1 MSSQWDGLL
10 RNVGE
15 WRGWFDSL
23 DRTLQRTKR
32 QPSLLTLQ
40 PAPSGVPLNLTLL
53 LWPEGAGSSS
63 PHQPPAGEPEK
74 RIVQSF
80 TRLDP
85 DMGVFGTGS
94 FSRGTLHRSTWS
106 KLYAEFGFLD
116 DQRRHRLVLLWD
128 GAGQLDRIV
137 LIREFLAG
145 SSAVECPPLKEDQ
158 LMGEWRHV
166 IPSEGDDIHLTADEL
181 DQWILLPDGGA
192 FLAPA
197 QLDPHQ
203 PCRIEA
209 LWLSSPTRLERISR
223 RYSDSG
229 ALTAVD
235 HQLLTR

>member
-53 LWPEGAGSSS
+53 LWPEEAGSSS
-63 PHQPPAGEPEK
+63 PHQPPAGDPEK

-94 FSRGTLHRSTWS
+94 FSRGTLHRSTWT
-106 KLYAEFGFLD
+106 KLYAEFGFLH

-128 GAGQLDRIV
+128 GAGRFDRIV
-137 LIREFLAG
+137 LIRKFLAE
-145 SSAVECPPLKEDQ
+145 SPAVECPPVEADQ
-158 LMGEWRHV
+158 LIGDWCCHL
-166 IPSEGDDIHLTADEL
+166 PSAGDNICFAADDL
-181 DQWILLPDGGA
+181 DRWVFLSDGGA

-197 QLDPHQ
+197 QVDPHQ
-203 PCRIEA
+203 PFCIEA
-209 LWLSSPTRLERISR
+209 L
-223 RYSDSG
+223 
-229 ALTAVD
+229 
-235 HQLLTR
+235 